1 MVPPGVPE
9 RICDREPACEVYRSS
24 QNGIGRSLPS
34 MRSGPR
40 TLSFTKAPAP
50 ATLGLLRISALLIG
64 VWVSQLA
71 VVRRRKAS
79 RRATDW
85 GPLDLQLTLNRMES
99 SRLGGLGPDG
109 SDQLDARRSNS
120 VVYHWCMGRTNIDVD
135 EDACQLVMHRYHL
148 STKREAVNF
157 ALRLLAGEA
166 MSTDDARALRGS
178 GWEGDLEEL
187 RSGRSS

>member
-1 MVPPGVPE
+1 
-9 RICDREPACEVYRSS
+9 
-24 QNGIGRSLPS
+24 
-34 MRSGPR
+34 
-40 TLSFTKAPAP
+40 
-50 ATLGLLRISALLIG
+50 
-64 VWVSQLA
+64 
-71 VVRRRKAS
+71 
-79 RRATDW
+79 
-85 GPLDLQLTLNRMES
+85 
-99 SRLGGLGPDG
+99 
-109 SDQLDARRSNS
+109 
-120 VVYHWCMGRTNIDVD
+120 MGRTNIDVD